1 VQLGALAA
9 AAALVTVLAGC
20 GGSRL
25 SHDAFVDRANSVCGG
40 YKSEVDK
47 LRRPTSLTEIERYAR
62 RTLAVYREALEQLE
76 KLHPPKAD
84 EQIVDQWLAVD
95 RKIAT
100 DVERLADAA
109 KRRSIPD
116 VEAATNAAASHDRR
130 SNQLAAQLGLATCIA
145 T

>member
-1 VQLGALAA
+1 VGALVA

-20 GGSRL
+20 GSSRL
-25 SHDAFVDRANSVCGG
+25 SHDAYVDRANAVCGT

-47 LRRPTSLTEIERYAR
+47 LRRPTSLTEIEGYAR
-62 RTLAVYREALEQLE
+62 RTLSMYRDALEQLE
-76 KLHPPKAD
+76 QLHPAKAD
-84 EQIVDQWLAVD
+84 EQIVDRWLAVD
-95 RKIAT
+95 RRIAV
-100 DVERLADAA
+100 DVERLAAAA

-116 VEAATNAAASHDRR
+116 VEAATNAAASHDRL

>member
-1 VQLGALAA
+1 VRALAT
-9 AAALVTVLAGC
+9 AAALVAVLAGC
-20 GGSRL
+20 GSSRL
-25 SHDAFVDRANSVCGG
+25 SHDAYVDRANAVCGT

-47 LRRPTSLTEIERYAR
+47 VRRPKSLTEIEGYAR
-62 RTLAVYREALEQLE
+62 RTLSMYREALAQLEQLQ
-76 KLHPPKAD
+76 PAKAD

-95 RKIAT
+95 RRIAV

-116 VEAATNAAASHDRR
+116 VEAATNAAASHDRL